1 MTTHTIFPTVIAKS
15 YDSQFDLVKDDLV
28 AWMTNYAKTYPTNS
42 RSNVD
47 GYQSPDNFWEMDAF
61 APFLNYMSPR
71 ILDLVEE
78 YRNHDETSFEFEPQL
93 SNMWFNINYNG
104 CYNGQHTHP
113 GCPLAGVLWVD
124 IPDNSGD
131 FTFHH
136 HDEHSLSEL
145 QHTTWGFEPEDGLM
159 MLFPGSFAHHVNE
172 NRSNEPRY
180 SIAFNLYDKY

>member
-15 YDSQFDLVKDDLV
+15 YDSQFELVKDDLI

-47 GYQSPDNFWEMDAF
+47 GYQSPDDFWEMDAF

-93 SNMWFNINYNG
+93 SNMWFNINYKHN
-104 CYNGQHTHP
+104 YNVSHTHP
-113 GCPLAGVLWVD
+113 GCVLAGVFWVSC
-124 IPDNSGD
+124 PKQSGELV
-131 FTFHH
+131 FHH
-136 HDEHSLSEL
+136 LDEHNFAPI
-145 QHTTWGFEPEDGLM
+145 QHTNITIPPVEGGM
-159 MLFPGSFAHHVNE
+159 YLFPGSLYHHV
-172 NRSNEPRY
+172 SMSYSDEPRF
-180 SIAFNLYDKY
+180 SIAFNLFEP